1 MTQITTLDI
10 TQVKRAIAVF
20 ETFTDVAH
28 DLTKQIDRL
37 TRANDDLAKSAKA
50 TADKAEQLIAKLN
63 RGSDAMARAT
73 AAAQANTTA
82 ATRLAEATQNAADA
96 SRNALKSDTAK
107 VYRDQA
113 EAAKTHANALE
124 GVGKKAKFT
133 AGDLGKLVEVFNK
146 SMKGAADG
154 MSPLAIA
161 ADQLPAL
168 IPIFA
173 NLTGASAGFAVAGG
187 AAAAVVGGSLVVA
200 TATLNEKHKDFA
212 STLGLT
218 AAQLEHVKDK
228 GITMGDVLTGTLK
241 TASDALGSAFGPA
254 LVDVQKGLADFG
266 GFAFKVV
273 RDVVGF
279 FGGAIE
285 AARSIWGQLPAILG
299 NLTIRTAQFILDGV
313 NKLINGSIDLING
326 LIVKTNGLAA
336 KLGLELQI
344 PTIDHVAFAKLKNE
358 YAEAGAD
365 VSAAYARGYAN
376 AVAPIDRGAKT
387 VEGNIL
393 DETKKRIIK
402 EAKAGEEAK
411 AAAAKQVALAGKAE
425 PKTVCDCPPQM
436 QFAEPAL
443 PTPELKAAE
452 FGSRA
457 AADAAPA
464 DPMKTEAVRTYLD
477 LLKEVDAQA
486 QDVSTKMADGF
497 GKVGQAI
504 GAMLT
509 SMTSY
514 AVKQQEIEEQRKAIT
529 GQTLEDRTKLQ
540 ALDQQSAEL
549 SIKTFGAQIS
559 AAKGFFKEGT
569 AGYKALQIAEN
580 AYRAY
585 EIAMAVK
592 SMATK
597 LAAIG
602 TVTTAAVAGNA
613 AEATSAVAADTVKT
627 TSTLA
632 GTAIRT
638 PLKIAEGAA
647 TMFQTLGPLGFAAV
661 AAMAAVMSGF
671 GVSSGGART
680 NADAKDRQASQGTGT
695 VLGDPSAKSESLTRA
710 LDLAAANSN
719 TDLEYTNQML
729 QALRSIDNRM
739 GVLAAALTRT
749 LSAGGALDTAKL
761 GLGKTVAA
769 RGLFGATT
777 TKTLQD
783 QGLEFTAQSVGDIL
797 HSGINGSTYQQVGVE
812 TKKKFLG
819 LTYSDKTSTSTTSSA
834 LEADL
839 AAQLSALVGSL
850 KTGVMA
856 AATALGVDGASALLD
871 AFQVNL
877 GKISLKDLS
886 GKEIEEQLNAVFSK
900 LGDQM
905 AGALLPGLSAFQ
917 KVGEGGFETLTRLA
931 REYQVV
937 DTSLASIG
945 KTFGSVGLA
954 SIAARDT
961 LVELAGGLDDFTSK
975 VSFFA
980 TNFLTEAERLAPVQ
994 TAVAQEFAR
1003 LGISGVVTKEQFKQ
1017 LVLGL
1022 DTSTRAG
1029 AELFSALLNV
1039 APAFLKVA
1047 DAAQNSKQDRLDK
1060 AQAAVDQAK
1069 ANLKDAYDAESSALQ
1084 STIDKFKAF
1093 ARTLGDFRRQ
1103 LSAGSL
1109 AQLSPA
1115 QQYAA
1120 SKETFEQVARLAAQG
1135 NEQALNQLVSA
1146 GQDYLEASKGFQPD
1160 LLSYQRDLALVR
1172 TAVERSETYAN
1183 TAVNTAT
1190 QQLGALNQMVGG
1202 LITINQSVMSVQTA
1216 IQALQ
1221 LAQAQQAAAQAQVN
1235 TPAPPPVAPP
1245 TPTAPTSPTPVA
1257 PRPAND
1263 WGSYLTHYPDVAAEY
1278 MRLFRS
1284 SKGPKFLANDL
1295 GVHSAEQF
1303 AAWHYARYG
1312 AAEGR
1317 TPYALGGVIDR
1328 PMTVGEAGL
1337 AGEAGP
1343 EALMPLVRGPRGL
1356 SVRSVSNDNSA
1367 AEEIRTL
1374 RLELKSALLAIAQNT
1389 GETARTNRR
1398 WNNDGLPA
1406 TRVIS

>member
-1 MTQITTLDI
+1 MTQTPPLDVTLAKLA
-10 TQVKRAIAVF
+10 TAAL
-20 ETFTDVAH
+20 ETFSAAARNATAQ
-28 DLTKQIDRL
+28 LDRL
-37 TRANDDLAKSAKA
+37 TRANYGLATSEKA
-50 TADKAEQLIAKLN
+50 TADNIELLIAKLD
-63 RGSDAMARAT
+63 REREAMTRAA
-73 AAAQANTTA
+73 AAAQANMTA
-82 ATRLAEATQNAADA
+82 ATRLAEATQKAADA
-96 SRNALKSDTAK
+96 SSNALKHDTAK
-107 VYRDQA
+107 TYRDQA

-154 MSPLAIA
+154 MSPLSIA
-161 ADQLPAL
+161 VDQLPAL

-187 AAAAVVGGSLVVA
+187 AAAAVVGGSLVIA

-273 RDVVGF
+273 KDVVGF

-285 AARSIWGQLPAILG
+285 AARTIWGQLPAILG
-299 NLTIRTAQFILDGV
+299 NLTIKTAQFVLDGV

-326 LIVKTNGLAA
+326 LIVKANGLAA

-344 PTIDHVAFAKLKNE
+344 PTIDHVAFAKLKND

-365 VSAAYARGYAN
+365 VSAAFSRGYAN
-376 AVAPIDRGAKT
+376 AVAPIDRVAKT
-387 VEGNIL
+387 IEGNIL
-393 DETKKRIIK
+393 DATGKRIVK
-402 EAKAGEEAK
+402 EAKAGEEAR
-411 AAAAKQVALAGKAE
+411 AAVTKQAGLASKAE
-425 PKTVCDCPPQM
+425 PKTVCDCPPQT
-436 QFAEPAL
+436 QFAERAL
-443 PTPELKAAE
+443 SSPEVKSAE
-452 FGSRA
+452 LGGRA
-457 AADAAPA
+457 VADATPA
-464 DPMKTEAVRTYLD
+464 DPMKVEAVRTYLD

-486 QDVSTKMADGF
+486 QDVSSKMADGF

-632 GTAIRT
+632 GAAIRT

-680 NADAKDRQASQGTGT
+680 NTDAKDRQASQGTGT

-761 GLGKTVAA
+761 GLGKTVTGPSTSQALISGGLSLLLP
-769 RGLFGATT
+769 GLFGSSTT
-777 TKTLQD
+777 RTLQD
-783 QGLEFTAQSVGDIL
+783 QGLEFSAQSVGDIL
-797 HSGINGSTYQQVGVE
+797 RSGINGSTYQQVGVE

-850 KTGVMA
+850 KTGVVA
-856 AATALGVDGASALLD
+856 AATALGVDGAGALLD

-905 AGALLPGLSAFQ
+905 AGTLLPGLSVFQ

-980 TNFLTEAERLAPVQ
+980 TNFLSEAERLAPVQ
-994 TAVAQEFAR
+994 AAVAQEFAR
-1003 LGISGVVTKEQFKQ
+1003 LGVSGIVTKDQFKQ

-1022 DTSTRAG
+1022 DT
-1029 AELFSALLNV
+1029 
-1039 APAFLKVA
+1039 
-1047 DAAQNSKQDRLDK
+1047 
-1060 AQAAVDQAK
+1060 
-1069 ANLKDAYDAESSALQ
+1069 
-1084 STIDKFKAF
+1084 
-1093 ARTLGDFRRQ
+1093 
-1103 LSAGSL
+1103 
-1109 AQLSPA
+1109 
-1115 QQYAA
+1115 
-1120 SKETFEQVARLAAQG
+1120 
-1135 NEQALNQLVSA
+1135 
-1146 GQDYLEASKGFQPD
+1146 
-1160 LLSYQRDLALVR
+1160 
-1172 TAVERSETYAN
+1172 
-1183 TAVNTAT
+1183 
-1190 QQLGALNQMVGG
+1190 
-1202 LITINQSVMSVQTA
+1202 
-1216 IQALQ
+1216 
-1221 LAQAQQAAAQAQVN
+1221 
-1235 TPAPPPVAPP
+1235 
-1245 TPTAPTSPTPVA
+1245 
-1257 PRPAND
+1257 
-1263 WGSYLTHYPDVAAEY
+1263 
-1278 MRLFRS
+1278 
-1284 SKGPKFLANDL
+1284 
-1295 GVHSAEQF
+1295 
-1303 AAWHYARYG
+1303 
-1312 AAEGR
+1312 
-1317 TPYALGGVIDR
+1317 
-1328 PMTVGEAGL
+1328 
-1337 AGEAGP
+1337 
-1343 EALMPLVRGPRGL
+1343 
-1356 SVRSVSNDNSA
+1356 
-1367 AEEIRTL
+1367 
-1374 RLELKSALLAIAQNT
+1374 
-1389 GETARTNRR
+1389 
-1398 WNNDGLPA
+1398 
-1406 TRVIS
+1406 